1 VCPVIDTPD
10 SESALVEACRAG
22 DRDAFRRLFE
32 LYKDKVYSIAL
43 YHFEGDRSAAADAA
57 QQAFVKAFSA
67 VRHFR
72 GNSAFCTWLY
82 RIVWN
87 CCIDRRRSERGLLQ
101 LPDELRDADSHEDRY
116 AEREVANAVQTAIRS
131 LRPDLRWPILLR
143 YFENLS
149 YRDIGKIM
157 RCSEGTVASRLN
169 RGHRMLA
176 SKLEHLRA
184 ALGRG
189 R

>member
-1 VCPVIDTPD
+1 MCPVTDPTD
-10 SESALVEACRAG
+10 SESALVEGCRAG
-22 DRDAFRRLFE
+22 DREAFRRLFE

-43 YHFEGDRSAAADAA
+43 YHFEGDASAAGDAA

-67 VRHFR
+67 VRNFR
-72 GNSAFCTWLY
+72 GDSAFSTWLY

-87 CCIDRRRSERGLLQ
+87 CCVDRRRSDRGLRQ
-101 LPDELRDADSHEDRY
+101 LPNELRDEDSHEDRY
-116 AEREVANAVQTAIRS
+116 AARELASAVQTAIRS
-131 LRPDLRWPILLR
+131 LRADLRWPILLR

-149 YRDIGKIM
+149 YRDIGMIM

-176 SKLEHLRA
+176 QKLAHLRTA
-184 ALGRG
+184 FGRG